1 MTGDPSQD
9 VFKALADP
17 VRRLLLDR
25 LNDRNGQNLKEL
37 SDGLDMARQSV
48 SKHLDILEAANLV
61 TTIWHGR
68 QKLHYL
74 NAVPINEIAERWITR
89 YDQGRVRALSDLK
102 RALEE
107 PSMDGPQFVYTTY
120 IRTTPER
127 LWQALT
133 DPSFTSRWWQTT
145 FETDWKA
152 GSTMTWDNHGVVIAD
167 PEQVVLESDPY
178 RRLAYRWHTFTPEL
192 NGASQLDDEKFA
204 TLAGERRSRV
214 AFELEPVDD
223 LVNSPSSTTTSS
235 RGASPRPWCRTAG
248 PSSCPAS
255 RRSKTGEPLSSNQ
268 LISSAAAS
276 KARRAKTTI
285 PNCPLRCNCG
295 SLGPLGPVAESS
307 GQKS

>member
-1 MTGDPSQD
+1 MAEPSRD

-25 LNDRNGQNLKEL
+25 LNHRNGQNLKEL
-37 SDGLDMARQSV
+37 SEGLDMARQSV

-61 TTIWHGR
+61 TTIREGR
-68 QKLHYL
+68 LKLHYL

-133 DPSFTSRWWQTT
+133 DPTFTSRWWQTT
-145 FETDWKA
+145 FETDWKV
-152 GSTMTWDNHGVVIAD
+152 GSTMTWNNHGVVIAD
-167 PEQVVLESDPY
+167 PEQVVLEADPY
-178 RRLAYRWHTFTPEL
+178 HRLAYRWHTFTPEL
-192 NGASQLDDEKFA
+192 NERLQMDEEKFA

-214 AFELEPVDD
+214 AFELEPVED
-223 LVNSPSSTTTSS
+223 LVKLTVLHDDFEPGSIAPAMVQNGWPIFLSSLKTLLE
-235 RGASPRPWCRTAG
+235 
-248 PSSCPAS
+248 
-255 RRSKTGEPLSSNQ
+255 TGEPLSST
-268 LISSAAAS
+268 
-276 KARRAKTTI
+276 RR
-285 PNCPLRCNCG
+285 
-295 SLGPLGPVAESS
+295 
-307 GQKS
+307 